1 MITEAQIEETIAQM
15 EAEEFQD
22 DFAQTQTIFWN
33 YLNSDGFS
41 GLTEKERQMMFFVH
55 STIYHTCKKQMEEML
70 AFDIEEFQHHED
82 QNWALREEVANV
94 TEAIDQ
100 YFDGFVEED
109 LLAFVEDMLVIDEE
123 SEITEL
129 GKEVIFITAKSYI
142 DFIAQE
148 NG

>member
-1 MITEAQIEETIAQM
+1 
-15 EAEEFQD
+15 
-22 DFAQTQTIFWN
+22 
-33 YLNSDGFS
+33 
-41 GLTEKERQMMFFVH
+41 
-55 STIYHTCKKQMEEML
+55 ML

-109 LLAFVEDMLVIDEE
+109 LLAFVEDMLIIDEE

-129 GKEVIFITAKSYI
+129 GREVIFITAKSYI

-148 NG
+148 NE